1 MWRFYPGIIY
11 PNTISYFDCAGY
23 QTDYSQLVL
32 EGILPD
38 LDPEDIKLLD
48 PAGLPDDIFIDK
60 RTFEQMTDKCCPPQV
75 ANLMFE
81 GIEMI

>member
-1 MWRFYPGIIY
+1 
-11 PNTISYFDCAGY
+11 
-23 QTDYSQLVL
+23 LVL